1 MANTKHSLEN
11 LPEIERE
18 NILASR
24 LEEMQKFKDS
34 QALDA
39 MFKTAHG
46 GDDEDED
53 DSRARKRRELS
64 SQYKDHCADR
74 FTGKHT
80 SVSEKASRA
89 LNVLK
94 NKRKAKDERM
104 QRRVRLLSI
113 PNR

>member
-1 MANTKHSLEN
+1 MTNTKCSLEN

-64 SQYKDHCADR
+64 SSYKDHFAD
-74 FTGKHT
+74 
-80 SVSEKASRA
+80 
-89 LNVLK
+89 
-94 NKRKAKDERM
+94 
-104 QRRVRLLSI
+104 
-113 PNR
+113 

>member
-1 MANTKHSLEN
+1 MVPNTSYRLEN

-46 GDDEDED
+46 GDDEEED
-53 DSRARKRRELS
+53 DSRARKRREPFIIYKNDVLID
-64 SQYKDHCADR
+64 SQAN
-74 FTGKHT
+74 TP
-80 SVSEKASRA
+80 V
-89 LNVLK
+89 
-94 NKRKAKDERM
+94 
-104 QRRVRLLSI
+104 
-113 PNR
+113 

>member
-1 MANTKHSLEN
+1 MVPNISYSLEN

-46 GDDEDED
+46 GDDEEED
-53 DSRARKRRELS
+53 DSRARKRREPFIIYKNDVLID
-64 SQYKDHCADR
+64 SQAN
-74 FTGKHT
+74 TP
-80 SVSEKASRA
+80 V
-89 LNVLK
+89 
-94 NKRKAKDERM
+94 
-104 QRRVRLLSI
+104 
-113 PNR
+113 

>member
-1 MANTKHSLEN
+1 MVANTRYSLEN

-46 GDDEDED
+46 GDDEEED
-53 DSRARKRRELS
+53 DSRARKRREPN
-64 SQYKDHCADR
+64 H
-74 FTGKHT
+74 
-80 SVSEKASRA
+80 SEPYRSYVLIDPQAST
-89 LNVLK
+89 LV
-94 NKRKAKDERM
+94 
-104 QRRVRLLSI
+104 
-113 PNR
+113 